1 MQHSN
6 VVIPMQAAE
15 QNKSRKED
23 CEFTVDCTGL
33 DIFTKTSMLYLTLLL
48 WYQDMQTITS
58 VRNSEGV
65 GILNKHCSVFVLSL
79 TISPHLYTS
88 LFKKLPTKCNSRG
101 IPGTGAMAVFVKT
114 QSKYSLVNS

>member
-1 MQHSN
+1 
-6 VVIPMQAAE
+6 
-15 QNKSRKED
+15 
-23 CEFTVDCTGL
+23 
-33 DIFTKTSMLYLTLLL
+33 MLYLTLLL

-58 VRNSEGV
+58 VRNSESV

-101 IPGTGAMAVFVKT
+101 MPGTGAMAVFVKT